1 MSKRKYPVI
10 LEKGKKNYGVY
21 SNDIRGCV
29 STGRTPE
36 ETLHNM
42 KDALQEHLELIKAD
56 GDPIPEPS
64 AIASVQFDPVTE
76 SVHEVEVEI

>member
-1 MSKRKYPVI
+1 MAKLKYPVI
-10 LEKGKKNYGVY
+10 LEKGKRNYGVY
-21 SNDIRGCV
+21 SNDIRGCI

-42 KDALQEHLELIKAD
+42 KDALEGHLELMKAD
-56 GDPIPEPS
+56 GDAIPEPS
-64 AIASVQFDPVTE
+64 PVASIQFDPTTE